1 MTDTTDREL
10 LEQALNDLE
19 ALVAYIK
26 GGEPDLFMQVPS
38 IEALRERLAQPDPL
52 HPRLVSEQSGIESAN
67 FDWKGMA
74 WIYRCPIDE
83 RYLPTPPQQ
92 REWQGLTNEEISA
105 ISKSIPGETDLGAAK
120 RVFAREIEAKLKE
133 KNT

>member
-38 IEALRERLAQPDPL
+38 IEALRERLAQP
-52 HPRLVSEQSGIESAN
+52 EQA
-67 FDWKGMA
+67 A
-74 WIYRCPIDE
+74 V
-83 RYLPTPPQQ
+83 
-92 REWQGLTNEEISA
+92 A
-105 ISKSIPGETDLGAAK
+105 I
-120 RVFAREIEAKLKE
+120 LKE
-133 KNT
+133 TK

>member
-38 IEALRERLAQPDPL
+38 IEALRERLAEKKAKALMEKREMLDK
-52 HPRLVSEQSGIESAN
+52 IE
-67 FDWKGMA
+67 KM
-74 WIYRCPIDE
+74 
-83 RYLPTPPQQ
+83 
-92 REWQGLTNEEISA
+92 REN
-105 ISKSIPGETDLGAAK
+105 KH
-120 RVFAREIEAKLKE
+120 
-133 KNT
+133 

>member
-38 IEALRERLAQPDPL
+38 IEALRERLAQP
-52 HPRLVSEQSGIESAN
+52 EQSSFN
-67 FDWKGMA
+67 
-74 WIYRCPIDE
+74 
-83 RYLPTPPQQ
+83 
-92 REWQGLTNEEISA
+92 
-105 ISKSIPGETDLGAAK
+105 
-120 RVFAREIEAKLKE
+120 
-133 KNT
+133 

>member
-38 IEALRERLAQPDPL
+38 IEALRAEKKAKALMEKREMLDK
-52 HPRLVSEQSGIESAN
+52 IE
-67 FDWKGMA
+67 KM
-74 WIYRCPIDE
+74 
-83 RYLPTPPQQ
+83 
-92 REWQGLTNEEISA
+92 REN
-105 ISKSIPGETDLGAAK
+105 KH
-120 RVFAREIEAKLKE
+120 
-133 KNT
+133 